1 MAAVP
6 EGLEGLR
13 IYQLAEELADAVWD
27 EVLRWSPFPRDTLGQ
42 QLVDAA
48 DSVGGNIAEGYGRY
62 HYRDNRQF
70 QYYARGSLFETRHWL
85 RRAHKRALL
94 SNDRF
99 TELAARVE
107 ALAPQLNAY
116 IRTLG
121 RRSKSGSTKTQS
133 PEET

>member
-1 MAAVP
+1 
-6 EGLEGLR
+6 
-13 IYQLAEELADAVWD
+13 LAEELADAVWD
-27 EVLRWSPFPRDTLGQ
+27 EVLSWSPFPRDTLGR

-48 DSVGGNIAEGYGRY
+48 DSVRGNIAEGYGRY

-70 QYYARGSLFETRHWL
+70 QYYARGSLFEARHWL
-85 RRAHKRALL
+85 RRARKRDLL

-99 TELAARVE
+99 NELAARVE

-121 RRSKSGSTKTQS
+121 RKSKSGTRTRGS
-133 PEET
+133 EEP